1 MVWRSQVSQQRT
13 LRAFGD
19 RRRIVGQAARQRP
32 TQGARSKSQ
41 LQRSPFLRI
50 FAQLFAN
57 RSTLSSPLSFLGD
70 LRPGF
75 VAHLAERLVDAI
87 CTETQRFADTVGI
100 VAPVK
105 THSALLYL
113 LIRGPASLVEIARSD
128 DQSHQLVA
136 SRLAPLEA
144 MGLIERFADPDDQRR
159 KPYKLTA
166 AGRDEAAKVRAAIA
180 AHAKAQR
187 ELARETG
194 LDLVALLD
202 QALALQ
208 ADIRLSAR
216 IARHHRRPSKDT
228 AR

>member
-1 MVWRSQVSQQRT
+1 M
-13 LRAFGD
+13 LA
-19 RRRIVGQAARQRP
+19 
-32 TQGARSKSQ
+32 
-41 LQRSPFLRI
+41 
-50 FAQLFAN
+50 
-57 RSTLSSPLSFLGD
+57 PLSYLGD

-87 CTETQRFADTVGI
+87 CTETQRFADSAGI

-113 LIRGPASLVEIARSD
+113 LIRGPASLVEVARSD
-128 DQSHQLVA
+128 GQSHQLVA

-144 MGLIERFADPDDQRR
+144 LGLVERFADPNDLRR

-166 AGRDEAAKVRAAIA
+166 AGRREAAKVRAAIA
-180 AHAKAQR
+180 AHAQAQQ

-208 ADIRLSAR
+208 ADSRLSAR
-216 IARHHRRPSKDT
+216 IARHHASLSGASAP
-228 AR
+228 

>member
-1 MVWRSQVSQQRT
+1 V
-13 LRAFGD
+13 
-19 RRRIVGQAARQRP
+19 
-32 TQGARSKSQ
+32 
-41 LQRSPFLRI
+41 
-50 FAQLFAN
+50 
-57 RSTLSSPLSFLGD
+57 SSPLSFLGD

-87 CTETQRFADTVGI
+87 CAETQRFADAAGI

-113 LIRGPASLVEIARSD
+113 LIQGPASLAEIARSD
-128 DQSHQLVA
+128 GQSHQLVA

-144 MGLIERFADPDDQRR
+144 LGLIERFADPGDLRR

-166 AGRDEAAKVRAAIA
+166 AGQDEAAKVRAAIA
-180 AHAKAQR
+180 AHAQAQR

-202 QALALQ
+202 QALAAQ
-208 ADIRLSAR
+208 AAIRLSAR
-216 IARHHRRPSKDT
+216 IARHHSPLPEDA

>member
-1 MVWRSQVSQQRT
+1 M
-13 LRAFGD
+13 
-19 RRRIVGQAARQRP
+19 
-32 TQGARSKSQ
+32 
-41 LQRSPFLRI
+41 RI
-50 FAQLFAN
+50 FAQLFAYK
-57 RSTLSSPLSFLGD
+57 RTVSAPLSFLGD

-87 CTETQRFADTVGI
+87 CAETQRFADAAGI

-128 DQSHQLVA
+128 GQSHQLVA

-144 MGLIERFADPDDQRR
+144 LGLVERMADPDDLRR
-159 KPYKLTA
+159 KPYRLTE

-180 AHAKAQR
+180 AHAAAQR

-202 QALALQ
+202 RALALQ

-216 IARHHRRPSKDT
+216 IARHHEPLPG
-228 AR
+228 AAAP